1 MLSVP
6 RKKEGS
12 RLTLAAYYYC
22 CRLVSL
28 LRPELQGPQTDHP
41 IVVVVAEE
49 EEEEEET
56 IAILPILSWFP
67 LLE

>member
-49 EEEEEET
+49 EGEET